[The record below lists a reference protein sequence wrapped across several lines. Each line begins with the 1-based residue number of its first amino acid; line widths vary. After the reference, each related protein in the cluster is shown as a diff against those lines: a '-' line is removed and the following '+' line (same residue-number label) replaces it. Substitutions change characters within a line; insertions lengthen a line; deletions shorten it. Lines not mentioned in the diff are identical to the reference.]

1 MLTAAHCMEDEQVS
15 LDSYHVVVGR
25 HDLLEEDS
33 KGQSIKMNRMVLHPL
48 YNSTIVDNDFSV
60 VQLAEPIREEEGIGM
75 VKLNSDS
82 AVPEAGAATTVMG
95 WGDTNP
101 AEGESNFNISDV
113 LMETEVFA
121 MSNEQCEMS
130 NGTVDMGTSIGQV
143 LMSMGI
149 VTENMLCAWANETDS
164 CQGDS
169 GGP

>member
-1 MLTAAHCMEDEQVS
+1 MEDLS
-15 LDSYHVVVGR
+15 LDEVHVVVGR
-25 HDLLEEDS
+25 HDLEEDDS
-33 KGQSIKMNRMVLHPL
+33 KGQTIKMKREVLHPL
-48 YNSTIVDNDFSV
+48 YNSTSFNYEYDFSV
-60 VQLAEPIREEEGIGM
+60 VQLAEPIRDEEGIGM
-75 VKLNSDS
+75 IRLNSDS

-121 MSNEQCEMS
+121 MSNEQC
-130 NGTVDMGTSIGQV
+130 GQV
-143 LMSMGI
+143 LTSMNGA